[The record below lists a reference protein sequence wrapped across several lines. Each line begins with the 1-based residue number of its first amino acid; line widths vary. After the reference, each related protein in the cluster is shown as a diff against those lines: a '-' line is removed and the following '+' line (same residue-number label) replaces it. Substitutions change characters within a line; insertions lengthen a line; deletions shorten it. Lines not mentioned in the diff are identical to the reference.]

1 MTDALILGDGIIGLA
16 SALAIARAG
25 GTCRILGRT
34 VPGSA
39 STASAGLLAPS
50 IGAVA
55 PAVHSFMVDS
65 RDRYPAWIHWLAE
78 RTGIE
83 VTLNRLGIIELEPP
97 DRATAT
103 RSLDSGHLDVSGLR
117 ALEPSVAPTEAT
129 LHPED
134 GFVDNV
140 RLLEAL
146 REAVRCEW
154 SIDVVDGRAAIL
166 QPLADGCTV
175 TTEDGR
181 TQRADTVVI
190 AAGAWAALI
199 AGMPRPLPVEP
210 VRGQM
215 VQLRGCPL
223 THAVSSPDAY
233 FVPRGEF
240 TLVGSTLERVG
251 FDVSTTANA
260 IAHLRKA
267 AASAVPS
274 FATAEVQRSWA
285 GLRPM
290 SPDGLPLIGADPDF
304 PSLVYACGHSKNGIL
319 LAPLTAECVAALVA
333 GATTPR
339 DLTPFSV
346 DRFAESPHNRAR
358 WA

>member
-25 GTCRILGRT
+25 GTCRVLGRT
-34 VPGSA
+34 VAGSA

-50 IGAVA
+50 IGVVE
-55 PAVHSFMVDS
+55 PAVHSFMVAS
-65 RDRYPAWIHWLAE
+65 RDRYPAWIRWLAE

-83 VTLNRLGIIELEPP
+83 VPLNRLGIIELDSPQQ
-97 DRATAT
+97 TAAA
-103 RSLDSGHLDVSGLR
+103 RSGDSNHLDVNDLG
-117 ALEPSVAPTEAT
+117 ALEPSLAPTEAT
-129 LHPED
+129 LHPDD

-154 SIDVVDGRAAIL
+154 SIEVVDGRAAVL
-166 QPLADGCTV
+166 QPSVDGCTV

-181 TQRADTVVI
+181 TQQADTVVI
-190 AAGAWAALI
+190 AAGAWTALI

-215 VQLRGCPL
+215 IQVRGCPL
-223 THAVSSPDAY
+223 TRAVSAPDAY
-233 FVPRGEF
+233 LVPRGEF

-251 FDVSTTANA
+251 FDVSTTAGA
-260 IAHLRKA
+260 IAHLKHA
-267 AASAVPS
+267 ASSAVPS
-274 FATAEVQRSWA
+274 LAAAEVQRSWA

-290 SPDGLPLIGADPDF
+290 SPDSLPLIGSDPDF

-333 GATTPR
+333 RVATPK
-339 DLTPFSV
+339 DLAPFSV
-346 DRFAESPHNRAR
+346 DRFAERPYNRER
-358 WA
+358 PT